1 MKKLVRSVC
10 SISACLCS
18 LTLTVYTEQ
27 QGSSPSTAS
36 KAAAPF
42 PLTVDSIMRGPELI
56 GYPPT
61 DLRWS
66 GDSKELFFEWRK
78 AGEDQAATWK
88 VSRDG
93 GAPMRLSDAERRL
106 APLANGQWDAKRQRK
121 LIGRPSLLTT
131 R

>member
-1 MKKLVRSVC
+1 MKKLLL
-10 SISACLCS
+10 ITLLCS
-18 LTLTVYTEQ
+18 LTATVYTEQ
-27 QGSSPSTAS
+27 QGSSAS
-36 KAAAPF
+36 PAPKAATPF

-88 VSRDG
+88 VSREG
-93 GAPMRLSDAERRL
+93 GAPARLSEGERRL
-106 APLANGQWDAKRQRK
+106 A
-121 LIGRPSLLTT
+121 
-131 R
+131 